1 MSRCSSAA
9 LRQRPLKSGS
19 KPRATAAGEERGQAV
34 LLTVLALIVLLGA
47 AAFVVDVGGWF
58 REQRRLQAAADAAAL
73 AGAQALPS
81 NPSNAS
87 SLALNYANQ
96 NGGGVDPSD
105 VTISSTYSNDDTIRV
120 TAKDA
125 AAPAFFSKVLG
136 ISGVNISTHAA
147 ALVGVPSQA
156 WGVAPI
162 AVNCAHPL
170 INDCDGSNTPV
181 FNQETTLPLGKTGA
195 PGAFDLI
202 NLDGSRGGTSP
213 DTLASW
219 VQYGYQGYLGLGDY
233 YSDPGAKFNSSQMQ
247 SALNAVKGHVL
258 LFPVYDTLTGN
269 GANAHYHVIAW
280 IGFHIDDFSARGNN
294 GTITGYFT
302 TYIAQGIIPQGGGG
316 PPYMGVTSVQ
326 LIE

>member
-1 MSRCSSAA
+1 MTASSD
-9 LRQRPLKSGS
+9 
-19 KPRATAAGEERGQAV
+19 ERGQV
-34 LLTVLALIVLLGA
+34 VVFTVLALLVLLGM
-47 AAFVVDVGGWF
+47 AAFVVDAGSWF
-58 REQRRLQAAADAAAL
+58 REKRQLQASADAAAL

-81 NPSNAS
+81 SPSDAT
-87 SLALNYANQ
+87 SLALSYAGQ
-96 NGGGVDPSD
+96 NGGGVSPSD

-120 TAKDA
+120 TAKDT
-125 AAPAFFSKVLG
+125 AAPAFFSKIFG
-136 ISGVNISTHAA
+136 INSANISRHAA

-170 INDCDGSNTPV
+170 INDCDGSNSPV
-181 FNQETTLPLGKTGA
+181 FNQETTIPLGKAGA

-213 DTLASW
+213 GTLASW
-219 VQYGYQGYLGLGDY
+219 LQYGYRDYLGLGDY

-247 SALNAVKGHVL
+247 SALNAVIGHVL

-269 GANAHYHVIAW
+269 GANAKYRVIAW
-280 IGFHIDDFSARGNN
+280 IGFHIDDFSARGSS
-294 GTITGYFT
+294 GSITGSFT
-302 TYIAQGIIPQGGGG
+302 TYIARGIIPQGGGG
-316 PPYMGVTSVQ
+316 PPYMGVTAIQ